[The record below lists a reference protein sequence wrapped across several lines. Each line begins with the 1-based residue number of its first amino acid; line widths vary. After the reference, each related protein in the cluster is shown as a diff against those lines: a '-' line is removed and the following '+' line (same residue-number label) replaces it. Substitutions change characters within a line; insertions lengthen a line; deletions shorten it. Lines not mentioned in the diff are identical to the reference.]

1 MLSQKKIDLNY
12 IYTFYYEFITITKI
26 DLLKNYKDT
35 THIDETSLEFGVY
48 YPGNQWN
55 KNNLLIIVFLCKF

>member
-12 IYTFYYEFITITKI
+12 IYTFYYKFISITKI

-35 THIDETSLEFGVY
+35 ILMKQVWSLEF
-48 YPGNQWN
+48 
-55 KNNLLIIVFLCKF
+55 IILEINGIK